1 VIPKQLQKEE
11 FRFILLRPKEKIP
24 IEQEWQETNNY
35 KYDDEKLLKHLNN
48 GGNYGVL
55 CGKGY
60 LTVLD
65 GDKEELWKRAIEIL
79 PKTFTVKTGRGGRHF
94 YFICTELEKPIRL
107 TNETIGDI
115 GDVQFHKKQV
125 VGPNSTH
132 PAGPKYEVIIDEPI
146 ATITKEQLMVCVH
159 PWLKKED
166 QPKEHKT
173 KYDKDLQIT
182 DVANLSKMQKQ
193 GAEYYGVHP
202 THGSDT
208 GMNFRINPNKNVWH
222 CFRHGTGG
230 GPFSL
235 LAVQEGIID
244 CADAG
249 PGCLRGE
256 KFKQVLKI
264 AEEQFGIDTG
274 QFNIEGKNEEQILSD
289 LYNKI
294 QYTTNFENIVSYIVK
309 DLGIY
314 YDEFKLWWLW
324 DKNKMKWIKT
334 DDVDVLNVIDSAIQF
349 EKSTLES
356 KVKNLILEGLKREG
370 RKQKPKA
377 LPRYSIQFKD
387 KIVNYMTGDE
397 IPATKEYFATNPI
410 PWDIGDSTKTPHMDN
425 LIEQWV
431 GKEYI
436 KRMYQIIAFSIE
448 PQYFIDKIFCYVGI
462 GANGKSTWQELID
475 TFVGDENICV
485 VDFDQIAMGNRFET
499 SMMYKKIVARMSETS
514 YNTISKTNLLKQ
526 LSTGKDKIK
535 IEYKGKDGFK
545 DYNSAKLH
553 ISTNGVPKS
562 NDNSDGWYRR
572 WLITKFPNKFEEGQ
586 NPVDLIPEEEYKN
599 LARKCMVLLKELRK
613 THKFDKQPNIN
624 EQRAEYESYSNP
636 IKKFVEMFYEMDT
649 DGYVPRYEFAE
660 KFENYLKQHN
670 LRGFSPIEIKA
681 CLKDMNLEIDKRH
694 IIKNDGKRTTW
705 NVISGIREKMPLEKD
720 YTVETQVDTVDT
732 KDTVNPTRFLH
743 GKLNE
748 NSVSTV
754 SSVSNPQNFVLI
766 DADFKDLPKRTCV
779 KCSIFGKV
787 VGQRLNDKGIVD
799 FVCEGCFEKLSKQ

>member
-1 VIPKQLQKEE
+1 MIPKQLQNQE

-24 IEQEWQETNNY
+24 IEEKWQETNNY
-35 KYDDEKLLKHLNN
+35 KYNEEKLLTHLQN

-65 GDKEELWKRAIEIL
+65 GDQEELWKRAMELL
-79 PKTFTVKTGRGGRHF
+79 PKTFTVQTGRGGRHF
-94 YFICTELEKPIRL
+94 YFICTELEKSIRL
-107 TNETIGDI
+107 TNDKMGDI
-115 GDVQFHKKQV
+115 GDVQFNKKQV
-125 VGPNSTH
+125 VGPGSTH
-132 PAGPKYEVIIDEPI
+132 PKGPKYEVIIDEPI

-173 KYDKDLQIT
+173 KYDNDLQIT
-182 DVANLSKMQKQ
+182 DVASMGGLEKQ
-193 GAEYYGVHP
+193 GDEYYGKHP

-249 PGCLRGE
+249 PGCLRGD
-256 KFKQVLKI
+256 KFKEVLKV
-264 AEEQFGIDTG
+264 AVEQFGIDTG
-274 QFNIEGKNEEQILSD
+274 EFSIAGKSEEQILSD
-289 LYNKI
+289 LYSKV
-294 QYTTNFENIVSYIVK
+294 QHTTDFENIASYIVK

-314 YDEFKLWWLW
+314 YDEYKLWWLW
-324 DKNKMKWIKT
+324 DKNNMKWIRT
-334 DDVDVLNVIDSAIQF
+334 DDIDVLNVIDAAIKF

-370 RKQKPKA
+370 RKQKPKE
-377 LPRYSIQFKD
+377 LPNCSIQFKD
-387 KIVNYMTGDE
+387 KIINYMDGKE
-397 IPATKEYFATNPI
+397 IPASKEYFATNPI
-410 PWDIGDSTKTPHMDN
+410 PWKVGDSEETPMIDKLFN
-425 LIEQWV
+425 DWV
-431 GKEYI
+431 GPDYSQRLYEI
-436 KRMYQIIAFSIE
+436 LSFSIE

-462 GANGKSTWQELID
+462 GSNGKSCYQELID
-475 TFVGDENICV
+475 AFVGDDNICV
-485 VDFDQIAMGNRFET
+485 VDFDQIANGNRFET
-499 SMMYKKIVARMSETS
+499 SMMHKKLVARMCETS
-514 YNTISKTNLLKQ
+514 YNTINKTNLLKQ

-572 WLITKFPNKFEEGQ
+572 WLITKFPNKFEEGP
-586 NPVDLIPEEEYKN
+586 NPIDSIPQIEFEN
-599 LARKCMVLLKELRK
+599 LARKSIRILKQLRND
-613 THKFDKQPNIN
+613 HKFHKQPSVN

-636 IKKFVEMFYEMDT
+636 IKKFIELFYEVDT
-649 DGYVPRYEFAE
+649 DGYVPRFEFGE
-660 KFENYLKQHN
+660 KFDNYLKTHN
-670 LRGFSPIEIKA
+670 LRGFSPQEIKS
-681 CLKDMNLEIDKRH
+681 CLKDMNLEIEKKH
-694 IIKNDGKRTTW
+694 ITKDSGKRTTW
-705 NVISGIREKMPLEKD
+705 NVITGIREKLPMEKD
-720 YTVETQVDTVDT
+720 YTIDDDVDTVDT
-732 KDTVNPTRFLH
+732 KDTVYSISSLRGDLV
-743 GKLNE
+743 E

-754 SSVSNPQNFVLI
+754 SSVSNWINI
-766 DADFKDLPKRTCV
+766 DGELRIRPCV
-779 KCSIFGKV
+779 MCKESKEAVARKEGP
-787 VGQRLNDKGIVD
+787 DGIMLHI
-799 FVCEGCFEKLSKQ
+799 CESCYEKEEKA